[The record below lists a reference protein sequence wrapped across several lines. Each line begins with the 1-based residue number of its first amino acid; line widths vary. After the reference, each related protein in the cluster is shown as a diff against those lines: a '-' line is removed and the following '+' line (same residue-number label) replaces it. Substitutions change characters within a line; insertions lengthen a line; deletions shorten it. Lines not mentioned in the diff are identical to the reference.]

1 MTVILDMLSFL
12 FVFFIAIFAF
22 ANAFFILGFNKLT
35 LEGDNYAGRNFVL
48 AVIYSYWQA
57 LGQWETG
64 GFKQPNEIF
73 ISILWLL
80 NTIISLIIL
89 LNLVIALMGDTFD
102 KVNESASKVEIQEKA
117 VMICKNEFCFSW
129 WIFFWWARYILVIS
143 PETASSGAGEW
154 DGKVNQLKT
163 YIENS

>member
-1 MTVILDMLSFL
+1 MISFL

-22 ANAFFILGFNKLT
+22 ANAFYILGFNKFT
-35 LEGDNYAGRNFVL
+35 SNGENYTGSNFVM
-48 AVIYSYWQA
+48 AVIYSYRQA

-64 GFKQPNEIF
+64 SFKQPDEIF

-102 KVNESASKVEIQEKA
+102 KVNESASKVEI
-117 VMICKNEFCFSW
+117 
-129 WIFFWWARYILVIS
+129 
-143 PETASSGAGEW
+143 
-154 DGKVNQLKT
+154 
-163 YIENS
+163 